1 MICPPR
7 GDLQFRGLAEEHLT
21 FFGDALQA
29 SVEPEHRPYVVDN
42 QHGYLDYLRL
52 VIDFPVSFPHHRLRV
67 LADAHGRPAAFADFR
82 VHPPARGFLS
92 SLVVFPPFR
101 GRGLGKRILRAFADE
116 FPAVT
121 ELGLDV
127 FADNSP
133 AIGLYTAI
141 GFHRVASHHWLV
153 REVRPGPHP
162 VALTDLPQGLG
173 MHAAHGFA
181 SFTAE
186 HRGSHTRVGLIG
198 DHVIN
203 CFEEATF
210 TDHALLSAIARTF
223 TSRRTSAGGM
233 TAFHS
238 TTNRDLSG
246 SPRVA
251 HVNTS
256 ERMVLTD
263 MSRLRG
269 SAARPGQTQR

>member
-1 MICPPR
+1 MSPS
-7 GDLQFRGLAEEHLT
+7 GDDDLRVVSLAEDQLGY
-21 FFGDALQA
+21 FGDVLQS
-29 SVEPEHRPYVVDN
+29 SVEPEHRRYLIDN

-52 VIDFPVSFPHHRLRV
+52 VIHFPESFPHHRLRV
-67 LADAHGRPAAFADFR
+67 FADPHGRPAAFADFR
-82 VHPPARGFLS
+82 VHPPGHGFLS
-92 SLVVFPPFR
+92 SLVVFPQFR
-101 GRGLGKRILRAFADE
+101 GRGLAKRMFRAFAEE

-133 AIGLYTAI
+133 AIGLYTSI
-141 GFHRVASHHWLV
+141 GFHKAASYHWLV

-186 HRGSHTRVGLIG
+186 HKGSHTRVGLIG

-210 TDHALLSAIARTF
+210 TDDALLSAIARTF
-223 TSRRTSAGGM
+223 ADRM

-246 SPRVA
+246 LPGVA
-251 HVNTS
+251 LANTS

-263 MSRLRG
+263 MSRLR
-269 SAARPGQTQR
+269 